1 MRYNKELWLRDKK
14 QILRNLTV
22 NKENSGQ
29 MLLKGMYNYLS
40 PKSKKKVEV
49 ADAAE
54 ESIQGLDDPELLDEP
69 LWNKFCQFKI
79 DDFKK
84 LLPENIDEKFKLL
97 NSCNKIFKLRPI
109 IFAIH
114 TNWLEMVEYL
124 LEEGV
129 DIHSFTEQ
137 GELIPLIEAVRCNNL
152 AIVKLL
158 VEKGADIL
166 ESDNQGETPW
176 LLAHKLPDKK
186 IFNFLSDTIN
196 KHVENDGL
204 DSIPR
209 NSASLGRSQS
219 LAASSDPMAPEQYV
233 VQPPQTRQPVNGSV
247 RPQQSAANQASTA
260 EEQRAFDP
268 DMLIPKVYNEPK
280 KVGNVD
286 ITQFFDLASE
296 DIYRET
302 LRIKTIEPKL
312 SPLELH
318 HATIELDWLFI
329 IKNQLGK
336 YNQESKQ
343 ELSKKLLPI
352 MSMRDEG
359 FSRLVDAYVDHLCS
373 ADVAK
378 APFHSSNYLGIG

>member
-1 MRYNKELWLRDKK
+1 LRYNKELLLRDKK

-29 MLLKGMYNYLS
+29 MLLKGMFNYLS
-40 PKSKKKVEV
+40 PKLKKHAK
-49 ADAAE
+49 AAAAAE

-69 LWNKFCQFKI
+69 LWNKFYQCKI

-97 NSCNKIFKLRPI
+97 NSHNKIFKLRPI
-109 IFAIH
+109 IVAIH

-129 DIHSFTEQ
+129 DVNSFTEQ
-137 GELIPLIEAVRCNNL
+137 GELIPLIEAVRCNVFE
-152 AIVKLL
+152 IVKLL
-158 VEKGADIL
+158 VDKGAEIL

-176 LLAHKLPDKK
+176 LLAYKLPDKK

-209 NSASLGRSQS
+209 NSASLGRSQP
-219 LAASSDPMAPEQYV
+219 LAACSDPMAPEQYV

-268 DMLIPKVYNEPK
+268 DTLIPKVYNKPK
-280 KVGNVD
+280 KAGNVD

-302 LRIKTIEPKL
+302 LSIEAMEPKL

-318 HATIELDWLFI
+318 HAKIELDWLYI

-343 ELSKKLLPI
+343 VLSKKLLPI
-352 MSMRDEG
+352 MSIRDEG
-359 FSRLVDAYVDHLCS
+359 FTRLVDAYVDHLYSSHVSKTSS
-373 ADVAK
+373 A
-378 APFHSSNYLGIG
+378 STNILGR